1 MASIE
6 DLKKIFLFKKLSDK
20 NLEQILPII
29 KLHEFEEEEGIFK
42 EGDKGDTF
50 YMLKRG
56 KVLLEVDISE
66 MISISIA
73 SVKPGFSFGWSAL
86 IPDSFYTS
94 HAICAEPSEV
104 LCILGTEFLDLLRRD
119 YTMGYYIME
128 GLVRIIQ
135 NRLERRT
142 AQFLMLMSK
151 HPDIQKLL

>member
-20 NLEQILPII
+20 DLEQILLITR
-29 KLHEFEEEEGIFK
+29 LHEFEEQEAVFR
-42 EGDKGDTF
+42 EGDRADAF

-56 KVLLEVDISE
+56 KVLLEVDISD

-104 LCILGTEFLDLLRRD
+104 LSIIGMEFIDLLRRD
-119 YTMGYYIME
+119 HAMGYYIME

>member
-20 NLEQILPII
+20 NLEQILPLT
-29 KLHEFEEEEGIFK
+29 KLRQFEEEEAVFK
-42 EGDKGDTF
+42 EGDKGDTL

-104 LCILGTEFLDLLRRD
+104 LSILGTEFLDLLRRD
-119 YTMGYYIME
+119 NTMGYYIME

-142 AQFLMLMSK
+142 AQFVMLMSK